1 MVLSFNPWSSEME
14 NWSEFLMGFARNYG
28 MKVVAAVA
36 ILIIGRIV
44 ATILKR
50 LVIKVL
56 KRSKTDEAIVS
67 FVGSLVYMGIMIF
80 TVLAALSKFGI
91 QTASFVAI
99 LGAAGF
105 AIGFAMQGSLGSFAA
120 GVLILVF
127 RPIKVGDY
135 VEVAGVAGVV
145 KEIKLFNTIVATPD
159 NVKIFVPNSKING
172 DVIKNYAGYDE
183 RRVDMVVGIGY
194 GSPIDK
200 AYEIMKKI
208 VAADT
213 RILAEP
219 AVQIAVAE
227 LADSS
232 VNFVLRPWVKR
243 EDYWAVKFD
252 LTEKIKKEFDASGIE
267 IPFPQTDVHLYREK
281 TA

>member
-1 MVLSFNPWSSEME
+1 ME
-14 NWSEFLMGFARNYG
+14 NWTEFLMGFARNYG
-28 MKVVAAVA
+28 MKVVAAIA
-36 ILIIGRIV
+36 ILIVGRIV

-67 FVGSLVYMGIMIF
+67 FVGNLVHMGIMIF
-80 TVLAALSKFGI
+80 TALAALSKFGI

-105 AIGFAMQGSLGSFAA
+105 AIGFAMQGSLSSFAA
-120 GVLILVF
+120 GVLLLVF

-135 VEVAGVAGVV
+135 VEIAGVAGTV
-145 KEIKLFNTIVATPD
+145 KEIKLFSTIISTPD
-159 NVKIFVPNSKING
+159 NVKIFVPNNKING
-172 DVIKNYAGYDE
+172 DIIKNYAGYDE

-200 AYEIMKKI
+200 AYEIMKNI
-208 VAADT
+208 IAADT

-232 VNFVLRPWVKR
+232 VNFVLRPWVKK

-252 LTEKIKKEFDASGIE
+252 LTEKIKKEFDAAGIE
-267 IPFPQTDVHLYREK
+267 IPFPQTAVHLYREE